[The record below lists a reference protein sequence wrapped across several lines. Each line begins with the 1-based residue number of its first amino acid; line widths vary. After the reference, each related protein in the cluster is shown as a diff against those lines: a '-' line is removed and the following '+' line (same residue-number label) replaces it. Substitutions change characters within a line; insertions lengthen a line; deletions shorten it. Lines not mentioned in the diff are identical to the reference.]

1 MTGSG
6 EKLTVGVVGLGLI
19 GGSFAK
25 ALKKS
30 DKYDIYA
37 YDIDTTILHY
47 AKMTEVIEGE
57 LTKEKIPECDY
68 IILSLYPQGTVDYLN
83 ENAAIIGKN
92 TIVIDTV
99 GTKTKVA
106 EVGLKLAEEHGFIFV
121 GGHPMAG
128 TQFSGFKHARDTL
141 FNNATMILT
150 PKKNEDLHILSKVKA
165 VMTDCGFSNINIT
178 TPQTHDELIAFTSQL
193 AHVVSNAYVKSPAA
207 LSHKNFSAG
216 SYKDLTRVA
225 KLNEEMWTEL
235 FLDNRENL
243 LNELNILI
251 ENLDKYR
258 NAIEKNDAETL
269 KELLKEGRI
278 IKERTLSN
286 EKNKG

>member
-1 MTGSG
+1 MT
-6 EKLTVGVVGLGLI
+6 
-19 GGSFAK
+19 
-25 ALKKS
+25 
-30 DKYDIYA
+30 D
-37 YDIDTTILHY
+37 
-47 AKMTEVIEGE
+47 VIEGE

-83 ENAAIIGKN
+83 ENAAIISKN

-106 EVGLKLAEEHGFIFV
+106 EVGLKLAEEYGFIFV

-165 VMTDCGFSNINIT
+165 VMTDCGFSNSNIT